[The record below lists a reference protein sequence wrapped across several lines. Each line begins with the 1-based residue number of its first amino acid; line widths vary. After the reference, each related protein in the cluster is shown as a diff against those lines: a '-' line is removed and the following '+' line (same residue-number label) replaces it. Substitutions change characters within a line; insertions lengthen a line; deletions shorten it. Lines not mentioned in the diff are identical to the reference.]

1 MSTKTDNF
9 LKEIKSGALAL
20 WSKFGILPS
29 VAAGQAA
36 LESAWGES
44 GLTTKYNNLFGIKGS
59 YQGNSAMMD
68 TWEVYGG
75 KKYEIEDG
83 FRAYPD
89 QATSILDY
97 GVFLTVNQRYKKAI
111 GLKDYKEQIKA
122 IHNAGYATD
131 PQYAD
136 KVISI
141 IEKYGL
147 SAWDK
152 EVLEPKKEAVKQTP
166 SKVAATTSSTVVK
179 YPGKVFISKKPYPTG
194 KDVER
199 IQNALNNAVGKKIV
213 KVDGVYGPATEKAV
227 KAYQKRHSLSVDG
240 IVGKNTWNKMF

>member
-1 MSTKTDNF
+1 LSAKTDNF

-20 WSKFGILPS
+20 WKKFGILPS

-44 GLTTKYNNLFGIKGS
+44 GLATKYKNLFGIKGS

-75 KKYEIEDG
+75 ERYEIKDN
-83 FRAYPD
+83 FRAYPNWS
-89 QATSILDY
+89 TSILDY

-147 SAWDK
+147 DDWDK
-152 EVLEPKKEAVKQTP
+152 EVLEPKKEAVKNT
-166 SKVAATTSSTVVK
+166 AAKDDGKAIVP
-179 YPGKVFISKKPYPTG
+179 YPGKVIKKGSKG

-199 IQNALNNAVGKKIV
+199 IQRAV
-213 KVDGVYGPATEKAV
+213 KVTADGIFGVKTEAAV
-227 KAYQKRHSLSVDG
+227 KAYQKRQGLTVDG
-240 IVGKNTWNKMF
+240 LVGPQTWNRMF